1 MKKLLSFTTGI
12 LMFVGFANAQ
22 AGNVVITTTLTDVI
36 SLTIVIPAAAIAM
49 TSADHYQN
57 GTSTDVP
64 AALTIS
70 TNQAWDLSVKA
81 QNANSSY
88 LLNDIP
94 VGNFSVTVSG
104 EADGVNSGATA
115 LTTTDQV
122 LINGASGVA
131 LTSLAVNYAAAGG
144 SSFIGTAAGAYTNT
158 YVFTVSAD

>member
-1 MKKLLSFTTGI
+1 
-12 LMFVGFANAQ
+12 
-22 AGNVVITTTLTDVI
+22 
-36 SLTIVIPAAAIAM
+36 

-57 GTSTDVP
+57 GTSTDIP

-115 LTTTDQV
+115 LTTADQV

-144 SSFIGTAAGAYTNT
+144 SAFIGMAAGAYTNT
-158 YVFTVSAD
+158 YVFTVTAD